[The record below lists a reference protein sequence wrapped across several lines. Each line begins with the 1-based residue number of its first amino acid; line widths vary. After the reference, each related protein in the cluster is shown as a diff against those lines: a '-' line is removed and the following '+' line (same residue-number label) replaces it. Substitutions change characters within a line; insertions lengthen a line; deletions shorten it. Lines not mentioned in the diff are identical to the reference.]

1 MFYLLLLYG
10 LSCTLFETLQG
21 LTCPY
26 GEWENG
32 ILVSYVH
39 VLCYQQVDFTPKCKP
54 QRRESYQTLNNGLLQ
69 ALIWC
74 TNSSRLSPFFAAKVS
89 TVLYPTFFLLQGRQR
104 CAHNQELAH
113 TRWRFQQGVFGKE
126 YHWVSKQVIH
136 SHVVLA
142 LDHITT

>member
-1 MFYLLLLYG
+1 MDMFYLLLLYG

-21 LTCPY
+21 LTCLY

-69 ALIWC
+69 ALMWY
-74 TNSSRLSPFFAAKVS
+74 TNSSRLSPFSAAKVS
-89 TVLYPTFFLLQGRQR
+89 TILYPTFFYSGEDSVALTIKSWLTLDGDINRVFSGRSIIGCQSKSYIHMLL
-104 CAHNQELAH
+104 
-113 TRWRFQQGVFGKE
+113 
-126 YHWVSKQVIH
+126 SH
-136 SHVVLA
+136 ST
-142 LDHITT
+142 I